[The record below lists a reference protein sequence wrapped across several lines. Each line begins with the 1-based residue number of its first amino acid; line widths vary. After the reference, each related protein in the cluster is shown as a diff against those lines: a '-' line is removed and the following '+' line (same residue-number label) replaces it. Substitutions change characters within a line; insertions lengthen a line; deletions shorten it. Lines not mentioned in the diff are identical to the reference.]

1 MKRRNL
7 MFDAV
12 RIQADPTTWELK
24 APHADLPTPPVPV
37 KLQVVHPLFGTLVL
51 SPRSAGSAVFLSR
64 YRILGTRPNGIA
76 IGGGPVVYLPSPHGP
91 DLHSNPEN
99 FYRLADTEKLHAEDE
114 LEELAGEITAA
125 MTAGTPFTVHLEQG
139 EVIISG
145 ASVPFVV
152 LCPPTLV

>member
-24 APHADLPTPPVPV
+24 DPHADLPTPPVPV
-37 KLQVVHPLFGTLVL
+37 DLKVVHPLFGTLVL

-99 FYRLADTEKLHAEDE
+99 FYRLAGRAKLQTPEG
-114 LEELAGEITAA
+114 LEELAEEIKAA
-125 MTAGTPFTVHLEQG
+125 MANGKPVPVPIKQG
-139 EVIISG
+139 KVIISG

-152 LCPPTLV
+152 LCPPT